1 MTLVPSNLGE
11 FFTFIGSASAIGFV
25 LSLIAEQSRWFQS
38 RNKQGKMATLLF
50 IAMVMS
56 LLSYSLVRF
65 VPAGVVEQA
74 QPYYQTIYSAV
85 VIVLAS
91 QVWHRLVNK
100 QAEPPALST
109 SPTQGQD
116 KTPASG

>member
-1 MTLVPSNLGE
+1 MTIVPSNLGE
-11 FFTFIGSASAIGFV
+11 FFTFIGSATAIGFV
-25 LSLIAEQSRWFQS
+25 LSLAAENWLFFQS
-38 RNKQGKMATLLF
+38 RNTQGKMAILLF
-50 IAMVMS
+50 IAIVMS
-56 LLSYSLVRF
+56 LVSYSLMRF
-65 VPAGVVEQA
+65 VPAGIVEQA

-100 QAEPPALST
+100 QTDKDVPST
-109 SPTQGQD
+109 SPAPGQD